1 MSLTSVSDLP
11 ATFLAG
17 GEDRGGVGK
26 VDWFLFLGLVLRV
39 LRGRGLRDLR
49 LVSWGGRARSICL
62 TLS

>member
-17 GEDRGGVGK
+17 GEDCWGVGE

-39 LRGRGLRDLR
+39 LRGG
-49 LVSWGGRARSICL
+49 V
-62 TLS
+62 